1 MKDLHI
7 KLDNGD
13 NMNLEALQKKYKCTK
28 TDLIS
33 SLLEIAYNAT
43 CNEKVYKYW
52 MKEEEEELINYMDE
66 FHNELFNA
74 INNRK

>member
-7 KLDNGD
+7 KLDYGETKIIN
-13 NMNLEALQKKYKCTK
+13 ELQQKYNCNK

-33 SLLEIAYNAT
+33 SLLEIAYGCT
-43 CNEKVYKYW
+43 CCDECYEYW
-52 MKEEEEELINYMDE
+52 SNKDQDMKNYMDE
-66 FHNELFNA
+66 FRFELFNA